1 MQLSSS
7 CLLFLLLLTT
17 TTTISQ
23 ASTPPSTPSST
34 SLSSSAVLDSDTV
47 TTTAPV
53 EVDPSSSSST
63 SFSSSS
69 AESVIIVN
77 AKGKVSLQNLPL
89 PSRRPILAVLGL
101 PSNNDNDNNNND
113 EDGSL
118 IYVPTNE
125 EYDMVQLSIAVNSED
140 STSSDSS
147 YYNDDGSLFAS
158 PIATGACAS
167 SGTVLILSTSSSTT
181 TTLELADAY
190 NGGKLLTEAFRGE
203 IAARSNSAINDDT
216 DEEEDDDTTSSIQ
229 QRIPLTIVVPST
241 FEGDVRNVASVLFD
255 AVVMEDGLSLSQLE
269 LEDVYDLDIIVDDID
284 EAMQSTTAKMLA
296 NTNPPT
302 RPSLSSSHNILSH
315 ESTTSSSIFCSNLS
329 PTIAAATYACDE
341 SFSRHRRSARAKIS
355 QWRLRT
361 IRNLPVDS
369 FGKSASKVVRRAI
382 DSYDRDTADVSV
394 MVSSEASMHRLEARE
409 RLVRVL
415 SNEVS
420 KVLEG
425 QVQVL
430 RERGMKRFKAILLR
444 SYDSSTGTGP
454 PSRGAEARDR
464 SAEGA
469 MVDSA
474 VSAFAIAAE
483 GLRVR
488 ALNLNAEPN
497 VESTFRND
505 VTEEL
510 ENFPDSP
517 AMRLRALKMT
527 KAEAE
532 KEKKQP
538 KEDVGINVG
547 LDLVAMLRPD
557 GFGNLQGFVGYEC
570 PQWLVPL
577 KITAGIHNDADD
589 PATITQFGGM
599 RPPLLRI
606 QPQLKVNIE
615 R

>member
-17 TTTISQ
+17 TTTTISH

-34 SLSSSAVLDSDTV
+34 SSLSSAVLDSDTA

-63 SFSSSS
+63 SS
-69 AESVIIVN
+69 AEGVIIVN
-77 AKGKVSLQNLPL
+77 AKGKLLRQNLPL
-89 PSRRPILAVLGL
+89 KTRRPILAVIGL
-101 PSNNDNDNNNND
+101 PSNTDNDNNNND

-125 EYDMVQLSIAVNSED
+125 AYDMVQLSIVVNSED

-190 NGGKLLTEAFRGE
+190 NGGKLLTETFRGE
-203 IAARSNSAINDDT
+203 IAARSNSATDDNI
-216 DEEEDDDTTSSIQ
+216 DEEEDDDTQ
-229 QRIPLTIVVPST
+229 QRIPLTIVVSST

-255 AVVMEDGLSLSQLE
+255 AVVMEDGLSLSNLE
-269 LEDVYDLDIIVDDID
+269 LEDVYDLDIIVDNID
-284 EAMQSTTAKMLA
+284 EAMQSTATKMLA

-315 ESTTSSSIFCSNLS
+315 ESTTSSDLFCSNLS

-444 SYDSSTGTGP
+444 SYDSSTGTGSP
-454 PSRGAEARDR
+454 KRGAEGRDR
-464 SAEGA
+464 SAELA

-483 GLRVR
+483 SLRVR
-488 ALNLNAEPN
+488 ALNLDAEPN
-497 VESTFRND
+497 VVTTFRDD
-505 VTEEL
+505 VTVEL
-510 ENFPDSP
+510 DNFPDSP

-527 KAEAE
+527 KVEAE
-532 KEKKQP
+532 KEIKKP

-557 GFGNLQGFVGYEC
+557 GFGNLQGFVGYEH
-570 PQWLVPL
+570 PWLIPL